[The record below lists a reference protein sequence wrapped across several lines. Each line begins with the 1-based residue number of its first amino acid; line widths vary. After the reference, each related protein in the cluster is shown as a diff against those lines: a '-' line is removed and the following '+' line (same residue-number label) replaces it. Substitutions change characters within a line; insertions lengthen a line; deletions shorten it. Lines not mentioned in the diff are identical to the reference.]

1 MFRPIPAGQ
10 HSNLRINLYKLNAN
24 STLLADGTY
33 ADFNDHYSPNVT
45 MEDVL
50 KFSNINEMVGLL
62 RNNKLLALERRPT
75 PGAGDTIFLKLNKTT
90 QRSYRFEL
98 EAANLNK
105 DNLIG
110 FIEDKFLK
118 KSVPLN
124 LNGQSTVDFNITAD
138 AASAAADRFIITFR
152 SAVTFTGIKANILN
166 ADVAVEW
173 NVTNEYSI
181 KEYEIERSIDGIN
194 FTKIASK
201 LSSGNSHSV
210 GLYDWLD
217 VAPLP
222 GYYYYRVRSVSEFAA
237 SAYSDIVK
245 AKINK
250 STPAIYVFP
259 NPVIENNI
267 QLQMNNIPQ
276 GVYYIR
282 LINSRG
288 QEIIN
293 KLINHPPGT
302 STEQIKPGIKL
313 LPGIY
318 QLQLTAP
325 DKKITVLKVIAE

>member
-1 MFRPIPAGQ
+1 MTGVQTCALPI
-10 HSNLRINLYKLNAN
+10 
-24 STLLADGTY
+24 
-33 ADFNDHYSPNVT
+33 
-45 MEDVL
+45 
-50 KFSNINEMVGLL
+50 
-62 RNNKLLALERRPT
+62 
-75 PGAGDTIFLKLNKTT
+75 
-90 QRSYRFEL
+90 
-98 EAANLNK
+98 
-105 DNLIG
+105 
-110 FIEDKFLK
+110 
-118 KSVPLN
+118 
-124 LNGQSTVDFNITAD
+124 
-138 AASAAADRFIITFR
+138 
-152 SAVTFTGIKANILN
+152 
-166 ADVAVEW
+166 
-173 NVTNEYSI
+173 
-181 KEYEIERSIDGIN
+181 
-194 FTKIASK
+194 
-201 LSSGNSHSV
+201 SGNSHSV

-222 GYYYYRVRSVSEFAA
+222 GYYYYRVRSVSEFTA

-245 AKINK
+245 VKINK

-293 KLINHPPGT
+293 KFINHAPGT